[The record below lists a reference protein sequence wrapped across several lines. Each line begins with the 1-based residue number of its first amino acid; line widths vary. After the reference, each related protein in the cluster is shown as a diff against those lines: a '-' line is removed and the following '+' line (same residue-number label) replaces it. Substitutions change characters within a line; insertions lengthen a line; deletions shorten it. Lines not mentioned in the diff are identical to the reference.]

1 MEISK
6 TAIEGLLIIK
16 PDVFSDERGYFY
28 ESFSSRKFQ
37 ENNIETNFVQD
48 NISRSYKGT
57 VRGLH
62 YQVGDKAQGKLS
74 HVLYG
79 KVLDV
84 AVDLRL
90 NSSTFGK
97 YFSAELSEEN
107 HLQLWIPVG
116 FAHGFSVLSDMA
128 IFQYKCTN
136 FYNKEKERAILFSD
150 PMLNINWKVDNPIV
164 SSKDLQ
170 AKPFQE
176 SEKEMF
182 FFSV

>member
-6 TAIEGLLIIK
+6 TSIEGLLIIK
-16 PDVFSDERGYFY
+16 PDVFYDERGYFY
-28 ESFSSRKFQ
+28 ESFSATEFQ

-48 NISRSYKGT
+48 NISKSYKGT
-57 VRGLH
+57 IRGLH

-74 HVLYG
+74 HVLSG

-97 YFSAELSEEN
+97 YFSIELSDEN

-116 FAHGFSVLSDMA
+116 FAHGFSVLSDIV

-136 FYNKEKERAILFSD
+136 FYNKEYERAILYSD
-150 PMLNINWKVDNPIV
+150 PILNIDWRVDNPIV
-164 SSKDLQ
+164 SPRDLK